1 MSATTLKL
9 RFESLTMDK
18 LFFSGCHLSISED
31 SFHIEA
37 PSRFAAYA
45 LRRCASQLAISA
57 KKLNRKRA
65 IVSWPGCDRPYRIP
79 TSILN
84 NHSTMTEPQP
94 QNATYFL
101 GADYLRVTDFVRE
114 KREEGRIVVITSMW
128 NDMCLHT
135 NDLLQPERGILQPHQ
150 WTGFNYR
157 YLWRDSRDDYNQLI
171 DRLVRDRYISQY
183 QYRLRRPDGTFALYE
198 TDYYLIEEYLNVP
211 VRIGVSKVDAWQLL
225 PEPAAN

>member
-1 MSATTLKL
+1 
-9 RFESLTMDK
+9 MDE
-18 LFFSGCHLSISED
+18 LYLSGCQLSISAD
-31 SFHIEA
+31 SFNIEA

-45 LRRCASQLAISA
+45 LRRCALELAISA
-57 KKLNRKRA
+57 KKLKRKRA

-84 NHSTMTEPQP
+84 NHSIMTGPQP
-94 QNATYFL
+94 QNGTYFL

-128 NDMCLHT
+128 NDVCLHT
-135 NDLLQPERGILQPHQ
+135 NDLLQPERGILQAHQ

-171 DRLVRDRYISQY
+171 DRLIRDRYIPQY
-183 QYRLRRPDGTFALYE
+183 QYRLRRPDGSFARYE
-198 TDYYLIEEYLNVP
+198 TDYYLVENYLNVP

-225 PEPAAN
+225 PEPSVS

>member
-1 MSATTLKL
+1 
-9 RFESLTMDK
+9 MDE
-18 LFFSGCHLSISED
+18 LYLSGCHLSISAD
-31 SFHIEA
+31 SFNIEA

-45 LRRCASQLAISA
+45 LRRCALELAISA
-57 KKLNRKRA
+57 KKLKRKRA

-84 NHSTMTEPQP
+84 NHSIMTGPQP
-94 QNATYFL
+94 QNGTYFL

-128 NDMCLHT
+128 NDVCLHT
-135 NDLLQPERGILQPHQ
+135 NDLLQPERGILQAHQ

-171 DRLVRDRYISQY
+171 DRLIRDRYIPQY
-183 QYRLRRPDGTFALYE
+183 QYRLRRPDGSFARYE
-198 TDYYLIEEYLNVP
+198 TDYYLVENYLNVP

-225 PEPAAN
+225 PEPSVS

>member
-1 MSATTLKL
+1 
-9 RFESLTMDK
+9 MDK
-18 LFFSGCHLSISED
+18 LFLSGCHLSISEE
-31 SFHIEA
+31 SFNIEA

-45 LRRCASQLAISA
+45 LRRFASELAISA
-57 KKLNRKRA
+57 KKLQRKRA
-65 IVSWPGCDRPYRIP
+65 IISWPGCDRPYRIP

-84 NHSTMTEPQP
+84 NHSIMTGPQA
-94 QNATYFL
+94 QNGTYFL
-101 GADYLRVTDFVRE
+101 GADYLRVTDFIRE
-114 KREEGRIVVITSMW
+114 KREEGRIVVVTSMW

-171 DRLVRDRYISQY
+171 DTLLRERYIPQY
-183 QYRLRRPDGTFALYE
+183 QYRLRRPDGSFARYE
-198 TDYYLIEEYLNVP
+198 TDYYLVEDYLNVP
-211 VRIGVSKVDAWQLL
+211 VRIGVSKVDAWELL